1 MGIAAGLQVAAQG
14 ASIVRTIKSTAIQ
27 GQAHDGWD
35 SLPSTGTYNLEKGER
50 VVGKSLN
57 QDLTK
62 YLSNQDGSKSGDI
75 KIDAPLIINSNGQIS
90 DSDFQ
95 KMCDKHADTIVQATR
110 KSQKNN
116 V

>member
-1 MGIAAGLQVAAQG
+1 MLPLSVLSKVQL
-14 ASIVRTIKSTAIQ
+14 SR
-27 GQAHDGWD
+27 QAHDGWD

-62 YLSNQDGSKSGDI
+62 YLSNKDGSKSGDI

>member
-1 MGIAAGLQVAAQG
+1 
-14 ASIVRTIKSTAIQ
+14 
-27 GQAHDGWD
+27 
-35 SLPSTGTYNLEKGER
+35 
-50 VVGKSLN
+50 
-57 QDLTK
+57 
-62 YLSNQDGSKSGDI
+62 LSNQDGGTGDI

-90 DSDFQ
+90 DADFQ

>member
-1 MGIAAGLQVAAQG
+1 MV
-14 ASIVRTIKSTAIQ
+14 KS
-27 GQAHDGWD
+27 
-35 SLPSTGTYNLEKGER
+35 P
-50 VVGKSLN
+50 
-57 QDLTK
+57 
-62 YLSNQDGSKSGDI
+62 
-75 KIDAPLIINSNGQIS
+75 

>member
-1 MGIAAGLQVAAQG
+1 
-14 ASIVRTIKSTAIQ
+14 
-27 GQAHDGWD
+27 
-35 SLPSTGTYNLEKGER
+35 
-50 VVGKSLN
+50 
-57 QDLTK
+57 
-62 YLSNQDGSKSGDI
+62 LSNQDGGKSGDI